1 MSHLYVMVSSRTVPW
16 RKPDVPTPLEPVMAF
31 SAMHADAGRVDA
43 TLPDLGCGLTWDQVH
58 KVRPRVVLRCPEC
71 GHGVHARVSSRGMRH
86 FAHDPGRPPDC
97 AWLNESLEHHQL
109 KLALANA
116 ARSAGW
122 QAELEVTGPNASWR
136 ADVLATSPDQARS
149 IAWEAQLSPISED
162 DIRYRTARYE
172 ADGIEV
178 CWVTPNS
185 VTWLGS
191 VPAIRVAEQA
201 AEAVIIDGAAGFQF
215 TRGRWQTPDRL
226 TLTEFVQGV
235 QDGSVVVH
243 DVLSRYRQIKVDST
257 RYAWRHR
264 LWTMAASV
272 EAEGRHEL
280 MRQRQDAWRQ
290 RQQEA
295 EAAQQAAERRQ
306 REDDKRR
313 HEAEHAAEQA
323 RRQQEQAQRDE
334 DWWRGF
340 HARLEQDRLRQEA
353 VEQQRRSA
361 AEAAEHE
368 RQRLDQAEAD
378 AASRWI
384 EKVSETRT
392 HELHNKI
399 IEYVWRNEMGKTAT
413 IDTDG
418 PKKEHAYGTA
428 IQLGTRLYGVVR
440 PSPTSMQRLPGQLR
454 VFVLNAREAQLLLET
469 GKVMTEQMVH
479 FDFPDDEQL
488 SLL

>member
-1 MSHLYVMVSSRTVPW
+1 
-16 RKPDVPTPLEPVMAF
+16 MAF
-31 SAMHADAGRVDA
+31 SAIHADAGRVDA

-58 KVRPRVVLRCPEC
+58 KVRPRVALRCPEC
-71 GHGVHARVSSRGMRH
+71 DHGVHARVSSLGMRH
-86 FAHDPGRPPDC
+86 FAHDPGRPPHC

-122 QAELEVTGPNASWR
+122 LAELEVTGPDANWR
-136 ADVLATSPDQARS
+136 ADVLATSPDQTRL
-149 IAWEAQLSPISED
+149 IAWEAQLSPITDD

-185 VTWLGS
+185 ATWLGS
-191 VPAIRVAEQA
+191 VPAIRIAEQA
-201 AEAVIIDGAAGFQF
+201 EVMVIDGAAGFQF
-215 TRGRWQTPDRL
+215 KKGRWQTPDCL
-226 TLTEFVQGV
+226 ALTEFVRGV

-243 DVLSRYRQIKVDST
+243 EVFPRYRQIKVGST
-257 RYAWRHR
+257 HYSWRHR
-264 LWTMAASV
+264 LWTTAASI

-280 MRQRQDAWRQ
+280 MRQRQDAWKQ

-295 EAAQQAAERRQ
+295 EAAQQAAERKQ
-306 REDDKRR
+306 REDDRR
-313 HEAEHAAEQA
+313 RQEAEHTAEQA
-323 RRQQEQAQRDE
+323 RRLQEQAQRDE
-334 DWWRGF
+334 EWWRGF
-340 HARLEQDRLRQEA
+340 HARLKQDRLRQEA
-353 VEQQRRSA
+353 VEQQRRAA
-361 AEAAEHE
+361 AEAAERE
-368 RQRLDQAEAD
+368 RQRLDRVERD
-378 AASRWI
+378 AASQWI

-399 IEYVWRNEMGKTAT
+399 AEYVWRNEMGKTAS

-418 PKKEHAYGTA
+418 PRKEHAYGTA
-428 IQLGTRLYGVVR
+428 IQLGTQLYGVVR
-440 PSPTSMQRLPGQLR
+440 PSPASMQRLPGQLR

-469 GKVMTEQMVH
+469 GKVTAEQIVH